1 MSEDSE
7 YIMGLLECDREAI
20 LDALDGT
27 FYTEDENR
35 EFFMNLRLDL
45 SRVNAEIAR
54 RL

>member
-1 MSEDSE
+1 MTEDSE

-20 LDALDGT
+20 LDALDGS
-27 FYTEDENR
+27 FYTEAEHP
-35 EFFMNLRLDL
+35 EFFRNLRLDL